1 MKNNPTIDSLKKT
14 AKSLLLLLVLYN
26 LCRLLFLL
34 FNFSYFSDIKFT
46 QLVIIFIAGL
56 RFDISA
62 LLICNLPFI
71 LFSVFPLLNK
81 ANGPFQKLLKTW
93 FIISNATCLLLNCI
107 DFAYFKFT
115 LKRATA
121 ELLFMHDDVGN
132 LLAQYLVD
140 YWYIGLIWIAL
151 VYLLIR
157 YYPKALES
165 STFKLSFSHFLLE
178 LLILILTAASCLLG
192 IRGGFQL
199 KPLRIITAAEYTE
212 VKNIPLVINTP
223 FSLIKTIESESLVK
237 YQFYTDKEIEQE
249 ISFIHPADSANFN
262 NQNVVVIILESFSK
276 EYIGYFNQ
284 GKGYTPFLDSLLK
297 KGTTFRY
304 SFSNA
309 KKSIEG
315 IPAIVS
321 GIPSLMENPYITSM
335 YGSNQLQSL
344 PSLLKQKGYTT
355 SFYHGGNNGT
365 MGFDAFTKIAGFD
378 NYFGRNEYANEADFD
393 GNWGIYDE
401 PFLQY
406 FEKQMQTQKQPFCN
420 VLFTLSS
427 HHPYSI
433 PIKYKNRF
441 PKGTLEIH
449 ESIGYTD
456 YALQQFFKKA
466 AQSSWYA
473 NTLFVITADHTSI
486 AESPYYKAK
495 IGSYAIPILLFHPTA
510 NLPQIASNKVV
521 QQIDIMPTILDL
533 LNFDKPYFAYGKS
546 IYDTNTKHY
555 VINYFNGVYQSSATT
570 SCLFF
575 DGEKTRSYYDLTQD
589 SLLSKNILDSLST
602 EQKRQEVYLKKY
614 IQRFNQTLLE
624 NKMTAK

>member
-14 AKSLLLLLVLYN
+14 AKSLLLLLALYC

-34 FNFSYFSDIKFT
+34 FNFSYFADLKIT
-46 QLVIIFIAGL
+46 ELLLIFSAGL

-62 LLICNLPFI
+62 ILICNLPFI

-81 ANGPFQKLLKTW
+81 ANGLFQKLLKTW
-93 FIISNATCLLLNCI
+93 FISSNAVCLLLNCI

-121 ELLFMHDDVGN
+121 ELFFMHDDVGN

-157 YYPKALES
+157 FYPKSLES
-165 STFKLSFSHFLLE
+165 YAFKLSFPLFLME
-178 LLILILTAASCLLG
+178 VLILLLTAASCLLG

-249 ISFIHPADSANFN
+249 ISFIHPADSANFT

-276 EYIGYFNQ
+276 EYIGNFNQ

-401 PFLQY
+401 PFLHY
-406 FEKQMQTQKQPFCN
+406 FEKQMQSQKQPFCN

-433 PIKYKNRF
+433 PVKYKNRF

-466 AQSSWYA
+466 SQSSWYA

-510 NLPQIASNKVV
+510 NLPQLPTNKVV

-546 IYDTNTKHY
+546 VYDTTTNHY
-555 VINYFNGVYQSSATT
+555 VINYFNGVYQSSSSTT
-570 SCLFF
+570 CLFF
-575 DGEKTRSYYDLTQD
+575 DGEKTRSFYDLTQD
-589 SLLSKNILDSLST
+589 SILSKNILDSAKA
-602 EQKRQEVYLKKY
+602 EQKKQEVHLKKFV
-614 IQRFNQTLLE
+614 QQFNKTLLQ

>member
-1 MKNNPTIDSLKKT
+1 M
-14 AKSLLLLLVLYN
+14 
-26 LCRLLFLL
+26 
-34 FNFSYFSDIKFT
+34 
-46 QLVIIFIAGL
+46 IFIAGL
-56 RFDISA
+56 RFDVSTI
-62 LLICNLPFI
+62 LICNLPYI
-71 LFSVFPLLNK
+71 LFSVFPFLNK
-81 ANGPFQKLLKTW
+81 SNSLFQKVLKIW
-93 FIISNATCLLLNCI
+93 FIITNAVCLLLNCI

-115 LKRATA
+115 LKRATS
-121 ELLFMHDDVGN
+121 ELFLMHDDVGN
-132 LLAQYLVD
+132 LLSQYLLD
-140 YWYIGLIWIAL
+140 YWYLGVIWIAL

-157 YYPKALES
+157 FYPKYLEPS
-165 STFKLSFSHFLLE
+165 KFKLSIPIFLLE
-178 LLILILTAASCLLG
+178 VVILLLTAASCLLG
-192 IRGGFQL
+192 IRGGIQL
-199 KPLRIITAAEYTE
+199 KPLRIISAAEYTE

-223 FSLIKTIESESLVK
+223 FSLIKTIESESLAN
-237 YQFYTDKEIEQE
+237 YQFYSDKEIEQE
-249 ISFIHPADSANFN
+249 ISFLHPPDSANFT

-276 EYIGYFNQ
+276 EYIGYFNK

-297 KGTTFRY
+297 QGTTFRY
-304 SFSNA
+304 SYSNA

-378 NYFGRNEYANEADFD
+378 DYFGRNEYANEADFD

-406 FEKQMQTQKQPFCN
+406 FEKQMQSQKQPFCN

-433 PIKYKNRF
+433 PKKYKNHF

-466 AQSSWYA
+466 SQSSWYA

-486 AESPYYKAK
+486 SESPYYKAK
-495 IGSYAIPILLFHPTA
+495 IGSYSIPILFFKPTG
-510 NLPQIASNKVV
+510 NLPQLQANRVV

-533 LNFDKPYFAYGKS
+533 LNFDKPYFSYGKS
-546 IYDTNTKHY
+546 AYDTRISNY
-555 VINYFNGVYQSSATT
+555 AINYFNGVYQST
-570 SCLFF
+570 SSTACLFF
-575 DGEKTRSYYDLTQD
+575 DGEKARSFYDLTKD
-589 SLLSKNILDSLST
+589 SLLSNNILDST
-602 EQKRQEVYLKKY
+602 NAAQKKQEVYLKKF
-614 IQRFNQTLLE
+614 IQQFNQTVLQ